1 MAVATYSKTGSKS
14 STVATLPKAVF
25 TENVESH
32 ELLKQAYEM
41 YLANGR
47 GNNAKTITR
56 GNVRG
61 GGRKPWKQ
69 KGTGRARH
77 GSIRSP
83 IWRGGG
89 ITFGPTGEE
98 NYSKKMTK
106 KASRKALRQALTLSA
121 EAGKISVI
129 EVFEA
134 KDGKT
139 ANTAKLMAKIDAKRR
154 ILLVVEDKTENIDR
168 ATRNITNLK
177 TVQATYLNVFD
188 VMNADSL
195 IITKKSLD
203 LINDWLGGSK

>member
-1 MAVATYSKTGSKS
+1 MAVATYSKTGTKS
-14 STVATLPKAVF
+14 ATSVPLPKEVF
-25 TENVESH
+25 TEKVDSH
-32 ELLKQAYEM
+32 VLLKQAYEL

-47 GNNAKTITR
+47 SNNAKTITR

-61 GGRKPWKQ
+61 GGKKPWKQ

-98 NYSKKMTK
+98 NYSKKLSK

-121 EAGKISVI
+121 EAGKLSVI
-129 EVFEA
+129 ETFDA

-139 ANTAKLMAKIDAKRR
+139 TQTAKLLDKVGATRR
-154 ILLVVEDKTENIDR
+154 VLLVVEEKTETVDR

-177 TVQATYLNVFD
+177 VTQATYLNVYD
-188 VMNADSL
+188 VMNADTL
-195 IITKKSLD
+195 LITKKSLEEVKE
-203 LINDWLGGSK
+203 WLGGAQ

>member
-1 MAVATYSKTGSKS
+1 MSVATYSKTGSKS
-14 STVATLPKAVF
+14 ATAATLPKEVF
-25 TENVESH
+25 SEKVDSH
-32 ELLKQAYEM
+32 VLLKQAYEL

-47 GNNAKTITR
+47 SNNAKTITR

-98 NYSKKMTK
+98 NYSKKLSK
-106 KASRKALRQALTLSA
+106 KASKKALRQALTLSA
-121 EAGKISVI
+121 EAGKLSVI
-129 EVFEA
+129 EGFDV

-139 ANTAKLMAKIDAKRR
+139 SETAKLLDKIGATRR
-154 ILLVVEDKTENIDR
+154 ILIVVEEKTENIDR
-168 ATRNITNLK
+168 ATRNIQKLK
-177 TVQATYLNVFD
+177 VTQASYLNVYD
-188 VMNADSL
+188 IMNADSV
-195 IITKKSLD
+195 IVSKKSLE
-203 LINDWLGGSK
+203 IIKEWLGGAK

>member
-14 STVATLPKAVF
+14 TTAATLPKEVF
-25 TENVESH
+25 SEKVENHV
-32 ELLKQAYEM
+32 LLKQAYEL

-47 GNNAKTITR
+47 GNHAKTITR

-98 NYSKKMTK
+98 NHSKKLSK

-121 EAGKISVI
+121 EAGKLSVI
-129 EVFEA
+129 ETFEC
-134 KDGKT
+134 KEGKT
-139 ANTAKLMAKIDAKRR
+139 AQTAKLLEKIGATRR
-154 ILLVVEDKTENIDR
+154 ALLVVSVKDELVDR

-177 TVQATYLNVFD
+177 AVHASYLNVYD
-188 VMNADSL
+188 VMNADSV
-195 IITKKSLD
+195 IISRKSLD
-203 LINDWLGGSK
+203 IIKEWLEAK

>member
-14 STVATLPKAVF
+14 STAATLPKEVF
-25 TENVESH
+25 SEKIENHV
-32 ELLKQAYEM
+32 LLKQAYEM

-98 NYSKKMTK
+98 NYSKKLSK

-121 EAGKISVI
+121 EAGKLSVI
-129 EVFEA
+129 EAYEP

-139 ANTAKLMAKIDAKRR
+139 AETAKLLDKIGVQRR
-154 ILLVVEDKTENIDR
+154 ILLVVEDKTANVDR
-168 ATRNITNLK
+168 ATRNIQNLK
-177 TVQATYLNVFD
+177 VTQATYLNVYD
-188 VMNADSL
+188 VMNADNV
-195 IITKKSLD
+195 IITKKSLEAVKT
-203 LINDWLGGSK
+203 WLGEAK

>member
-1 MAVATYSKTGSKS
+1 MTVQTYSKTGSKS
-14 STVATLPKAVF
+14 TTTTTLPKEVF
-25 TENVESH
+25 AEKIESH
-32 ELLKQAYEM
+32 VLLKQAYEM
-41 YLANGR
+41 YLSNGR

-98 NYSKKMTK
+98 NYTKKLSKK
-106 KASRKALRQALTLSA
+106 AGRKALRQALTLSA
-121 EAGKISVI
+121 EAGKLSVI
-129 EVFEA
+129 ETFEC

-139 ANTAKLMAKIDAKRR
+139 KATDKLLKKIGATRR
-154 ILLVVEDKTENIDR
+154 VLLVVSEKDELVDR
-168 ATRNITNLK
+168 ATRNLTNLK
-177 TVQATYLNVFD
+177 AVHASYLNVYD
-188 VMNADSL
+188 VMNADSV
-195 IITKKSLD
+195 IISKKSLE
-203 LINDWLGGSK
+203 IVKKWLGSTK

>member
-1 MAVATYSKTGSKS
+1 MAVATYSKTGTKS
-14 STVATLPKAVF
+14 ATSVPLPKEVF
-25 TENVESH
+25 TEKIESH
-32 ELLKQAYEM
+32 VLLKQAYEL

-98 NYSKKMTK
+98 NYSKKLSK
-106 KASRKALRQALTLSA
+106 KASHKALRQALTLSA
-121 EAGKISVI
+121 EAGKLSVI
-129 EVFEA
+129 EAFEA

-139 ANTAKLMAKIDAKRR
+139 SQTAKLLEKIDAQRR
-154 ILLVVEDKTENIDR
+154 ILLVVEEKTENVDR
-168 ATRNITNLK
+168 ATRNISNLK
-177 TVQATYLNVFD
+177 VVQATYLNVYD
-188 VMNADSL
+188 VMNADNL
-195 IITKKSLD
+195 IVTKKSLD
-203 LINDWLGGSK
+203 IIKEWLGGAK

>member
-14 STVATLPKAVF
+14 STAATLPKEVF
-25 TENVESH
+25 SEKIENHV
-32 ELLKQAYEM
+32 LLKQAYEM

-98 NYSKKMTK
+98 NYSKKLSK

-121 EAGKISVI
+121 EAGKLSVI
-129 EVFEA
+129 ETYEP

-139 ANTAKLMAKIDAKRR
+139 AETAKLLDKIGVQRR
-154 ILLVVEDKTENIDR
+154 ILLVVEDKTANVDR
-168 ATRNITNLK
+168 ATRNIQNLK
-177 TVQATYLNVFD
+177 VTQATYLNVYD
-188 VMNADSL
+188 VMNADNV
-195 IITKKSLD
+195 IITKKSLEAVKT
-203 LINDWLGGSK
+203 WLGEAK

>member
-14 STVATLPKAVF
+14 TTAATLPKEVF
-25 TENVESH
+25 SEKIESH
-32 ELLKQAYEM
+32 ELLKQAYVM

-47 GNNAKTITR
+47 GNSAKTITR

-98 NYSKKMTK
+98 NYTKKLTK
-106 KASRKALRQALTLSA
+106 KASRKAMRQALTLSA
-121 EAGKISVI
+121 EAGKLSVI
-129 EVFEA
+129 ESYEA

-139 ANTAKLMAKIDAKRR
+139 SETAKLLDKIGVQRR
-154 ILLVVEDKTENIDR
+154 ILLVVDDKTPSVDR
-168 ATRNITNLK
+168 ATRNIPNLK
-177 TVQATYLNVFD
+177 VTQATYLNVYD
-188 VMNADSL
+188 VMNADNV
-195 IITKKSLD
+195 IVTKKSLE
-203 LINDWLGGSK
+203 LIKQWLGGAN

>member
-1 MAVATYSKTGSKS
+1 MAVATYSKTGTKS
-14 STVATLPKAVF
+14 ATAATLPKEVF
-25 TENVESH
+25 TEKVDSH
-32 ELLKQAYEM
+32 VLLKQAYEL

-47 GNNAKTITR
+47 SNNAKTITR

-61 GGRKPWKQ
+61 GGKKPWKQ

-98 NYSKKMTK
+98 NYSKKLSK

-121 EAGKISVI
+121 EAGKLSVI
-129 EVFEA
+129 EAFDA

-139 ANTAKLMAKIDAKRR
+139 SQTAKLLDKVGATRR
-154 ILLVVEDKTENIDR
+154 ILLVVEEKTETVDR

-177 TVQATYLNVFD
+177 VTQATYLNVYD
-188 VMNADSL
+188 VMNADTVL
-195 IITKKSLD
+195 ITKKSLEVVKE
-203 LINDWLGGSK
+203 WLGGAK

>member
-1 MAVATYSKTGSKS
+1 MAVSTYSKTGSKS
-14 STVATLPKAVF
+14 ATAVSLPKEVF
-25 TENVESH
+25 SEKVENHV
-32 ELLKQAYEM
+32 LLKQAYEM

-47 GNNAKTITR
+47 GNKAKTITR

-106 KASRKALRQALTLSA
+106 KAKNKALRQALTMA
-121 EAGKISVI
+121 ANEGKVSVI
-129 EVFEA
+129 ETFEC
-134 KDGKT
+134 KEGKT
-139 ANTAKLMAKIDAKRR
+139 SQTAKLLKKLGVVRR
-154 ILLVVEDKTENIDR
+154 VLLVVSVKDELVDR
-168 ATRNITNLK
+168 ATRNISNLK
-177 TVQATYLNVFD
+177 VVHASYLNVYD
-188 VMNADSL
+188 VMNADSV
-195 IITKKSLD
+195 IISKKSLGI
-203 LINDWLGGSK
+203 INDWLGSDK